1 VLGGDP
7 YVQQH
12 GAPKHFG
19 WIEIPTG
26 HALPAVFDLTDRMRR
41 RHVLMLAHSPAVLL
55 CHSIG

>member
-1 VLGGDP
+1 MLGGDP

-41 RHVLMLAHSPAVLL
+41 RHVLTL
-55 CHSIG
+55 